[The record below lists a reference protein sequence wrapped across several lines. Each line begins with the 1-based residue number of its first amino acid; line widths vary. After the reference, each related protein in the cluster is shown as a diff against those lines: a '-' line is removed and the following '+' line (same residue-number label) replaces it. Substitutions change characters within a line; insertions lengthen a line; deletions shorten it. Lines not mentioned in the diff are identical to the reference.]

1 MYRLARLAATALLW
15 SWASLVA
22 GQASA
27 QDSPAV
33 AAASDLQF
41 ALPEIADSFEKT
53 ASAEVRLVL
62 GSSGVLTR
70 QILDGAPFEL
80 FLSADE
86 LYVSRLV
93 EAGLARDGGVLYAE
107 GRLAIFAPT
116 GSPLTVDDGLRGLSA
131 LVERRGV
138 TRFAVANPAVAPYG
152 RAAEAV
158 LRKHGLWTTLQPV
171 LVLGENVSQAAQFAS
186 SGNAVGGLIAHSLA
200 ASPTLAGRGTFALI
214 PRGDHPPLRQRM
226 VLLKRAGPVAQRFFA
241 YLQSPEA
248 RRIFERYGF
257 ELPER

>member
-1 MYRLARLAATALLW
+1 MYRLARCAATALFW
-15 SWASLVA
+15 SLVSLGVGHA
-22 GQASA
+22 AA
-27 QDSPAV
+27 QGSPAI

-41 ALPEIADSFEKT
+41 ALPEIAQSFAKT
-53 ASAEVRLVL
+53 TGNEVRVVL

-80 FLSADE
+80 FMSADE
-86 LYVSRLV
+86 SFVTRLV
-93 EAGLARDGGVLYAE
+93 DAGLARDGGVIYAE
-107 GRLAIFAPT
+107 GRLALFAPT
-116 GSPLTVDDGLRGLSA
+116 GSPLTVDDGLRGLAA
-131 LVERRGV
+131 LIEGGGV
-138 TRFAVANPAVAPYG
+138 TRFAIANPSVAPYG

-158 LRKHGLWTTLQPV
+158 LRKHGLWTRLQPV

-200 ASPTLAGRGTFALI
+200 SSPALTGRGTFALV
-214 PRGDHPPLRQRM
+214 PSGDHPPLRQRM
-226 VLLKRAGPVAQRFFA
+226 VLLKRAGPVAQRFFT

-257 ELPER
+257 EIPGR